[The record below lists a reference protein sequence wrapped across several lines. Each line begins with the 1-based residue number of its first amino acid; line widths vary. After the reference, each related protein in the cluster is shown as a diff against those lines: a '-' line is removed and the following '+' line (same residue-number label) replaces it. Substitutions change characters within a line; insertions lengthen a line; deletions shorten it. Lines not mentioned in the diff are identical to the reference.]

1 MGDYEISEGTHSLF
15 CLRCGEFIEAGEKM
29 VSLSLTL
36 ESPTDDGAVEITEA
50 GTVSTLCQ
58 GCAAVLLRPGHYQG
72 PEAHDAVSREHPATG
87 GQAQTGPHGELGED
101 GSTEHRP

>member
-1 MGDYEISEGTHSLF
+1 MEDYEISNGTHSFF
-15 CLRCGEFIEAGEKM
+15 CLRCGDFIEAGEKM

-58 GCAAVLLRPGHYQG
+58 GCAAVLLSRAITRDPRLMMPHRGGKQQSGIRQG
-72 PEAHDAVSREHPATG
+72 QRQSAIRSVVSCTG
-87 GQAQTGPHGELGED
+87 
-101 GSTEHRP
+101 R